1 MWQKNKQ
8 IEFVSVIVLTSP
20 FFSSLSLNNK
30 LRNACGSTQTPPC
43 GWPSS
48 GSFVLSIRALKT
60 SSTTGFSNQQTTDGM
75 ASSWMKNAFC
85 ESILSQSAKV
95 SQRWRWRLLHQI
107 NFYFFLSNS
116 ICDLWALPHQSV
128 CPKTKFCFTVR
139 KKKKKKKIEEPPFK
153 DIPCS
158 PIISR
163 CHSYIV
169 TSNNV
174 SRE

>member
-1 MWQKNKQ
+1 MFQKKNKLNLSQ
-8 IEFVSVIVLTSP
+8 LSFSP
-20 FFSSLSLNNK
+20 LPFLLLSLNNK

-48 GSFVLSIRALKT
+48 GSSVLSIRALKT

-107 NFYFFLSNS
+107 NFFFFFVQF
-116 ICDLWALPHQSV
+116 DLWPEQCLISQYVQRQSSLLY
-128 CPKTKFCFTVR
+128 C
-139 KKKKKKKIEEPPFK
+139 EEEKEEENRRASF
-153 DIPCS
+153 
-158 PIISR
+158 
-163 CHSYIV
+163 
-169 TSNNV
+169 
-174 SRE
+174 